1 VTNQERDQVVEHVT
15 AAYAEG
21 RLDKEELDERLDRA
35 MTARTH
41 ADLAPIM
48 HDLYP
53 ARPVPRVPHPMPA
66 MGPHYAG
73 PLTGGD
79 RLGAAAAHLL
89 PLAGLSVIGPLIML
103 LTGGRT
109 SPHIRRHAIESLNF
123 HLTLLGATIV
133 LPFTIIG
140 IVLIPFMWI
149 AAFVLGIVGAAA
161 AVGDGQFRYPLTLRL
176 VK

>member
-1 VTNQERDQVVEHVT
+1 MTNQDRDQVVEHVT
-15 AAYAEG
+15 VAYTEG
-21 RLDKEELDERLDRA
+21 RLDKDEFDERIHLA

-53 ARPVPRVPHPMPA
+53 VRPLPHAPRPLPQ
-66 MGPHYAG
+66 MGPHHTA

-89 PLAGLSVIGPLIML
+89 PICGLSFVGPLIML

-109 SPHIRRHAIESLNF
+109 SPYIRQHAVESLNF
-123 HLTLLGATIV
+123 HLTMMGATLA
-133 LPFTIIG
+133 LPFTVIG
-140 IVLIPFMWI
+140 VVLIPFIWI
-149 AAFVLGIVGAAA
+149 AAFVLGIIGAVSAI
-161 AVGDGQFRYPLTLRL
+161 GDTHFRYPLTLRP